1 MHKELFVLM
10 VSCYYV
16 LRDNLSHFGLFDLI
30 HVGNTF
36 YVFVHVFEFLYIG
49 SVTATCI
56 IFQLL

>member
-1 MHKELFVLM
+1 MHKELFVIM

-16 LRDNLSHFGLFDLI
+16 LRNNLSLFDLI